1 VSGRGVTRPR
11 PSRLLYRESYEW
23 PIAPRHRMRLDFS
36 PARSAYFLNGTL
48 RPNSIIG
55 VLGAFLRTIRT
66 IYASLSPRTS
76 RYASSRPLLP
86 SAHCSIT
93 CWSLLVLGE
102 ARWTCV
108 YCLITLSWIHG
119 RRSVTPASKTNTR
132 YSLRDGQNESSMR
145 TASIGR

>member
-1 VSGRGVTRPR
+1 MSGRGVARPR
-11 PSRLLYRESYEW
+11 PSRLHYRESYEW
-23 PIAPRHRMRLDFS
+23 PITPRYRMRLGSS

-48 RPNSIIG
+48 HPNSTIG

-66 IYASLSPRTS
+66 IYASL

-86 SAHCSIT
+86 SVHYSIT
-93 CWSLLVLGE
+93 CRSLLLLGE
-102 ARWTCV
+102 AWWTCV
-108 YCLITLSWIHG
+108 YCLTTFSWTHG
-119 RRSVTPASKTNTR
+119 LRSVAPASKTNAR